1 MNDIGELVVVVE
13 CIYIYYW
20 KISTLLFLLTIYV
33 SLSRCVYT
41 LLLTQHKKS
50 DGDLVNEIINSKPCV
65 LGTGGVYSVVAVIM
79 YAVMMIMACRLP
91 QDDPYGVCCKKRRGS
106 SSNELSTTSG
116 ALGFGL
122 VDGGK
127 QESGSESDN
136 NNDGE
141 GGKRNWVSEEN
152 RRDVE
157 ENEII

>member
-1 MNDIGELVVVVE
+1 M
-13 CIYIYYW
+13 
-20 KISTLLFLLTIYV
+20 
-33 SLSRCVYT
+33 
-41 LLLTQHKKS
+41 
-50 DGDLVNEIINSKPCV
+50 NEIINAKPCV

-79 YAVMMIMACRLP
+79 YAIMMIMACRLP
-91 QDDPYGVCCKKRRGS
+91 QDDPYGVCCKKRRSS

-136 NNDGE
+136 NNEGE